1 MDCSVTLKSKLPQV
15 KTTIFTRMSALA
27 AQENALNLSQGFPDF
42 DCPPALSKAV
52 QKAMAEGKNQY
63 APMAGLMSLREKIA
77 RKTQELYGAE
87 YHPETEITITA
98 GATQALFTA
107 ITAVIRYG
115 DEALI
120 FEPAYDCYAPAVE
133 LAGGVCK
140 FVKLKPSDSYKI
152 DWEAVKKLCSKN
164 TRLIII
170 NSPHNPSGS
179 VLGEEDM
186 KKLEK
191 LVEGTDIV
199 ILSDEVYE
207 HIVFDGIRHES
218 ICRYPNLARR
228 SFVVSS
234 FGKTYH
240 VTGWKTGYVVAP
252 AELMA
257 EFRKVH
263 QYNVFCVNHPM
274 QAAICDFMDNTAH
287 HLELAAFYQTKRD
300 LFVNLLNGSRF
311 EITPSA
317 GTYFQN
323 LNYTAITE
331 EGDVDFAVRLTREH
345 KIASIPLSVFYRD
358 NADYNRL
365 RFCFAKG
372 DETLKKAAEILCRI

>member
-42 DCPPALSKAV
+42 DCPPALSEAVRKAV
-52 QKAMAEGKNQY
+52 AGGKNQY

-77 RKTQELYGAE
+77 RKTHESYGAE
-87 YHPETEITITA
+87 YHPETEITVTA

-107 ITAVIRYG
+107 ITAVIRHG

-120 FEPAYDCYAPAVE
+120 FEPAYDCYVPAVE

-287 HLELAAFYQTKRD
+287 HLELSAFYQAKRD
-300 LFVNLLNGSRF
+300 LFVSLLKGSRF
-311 EITPSA
+311 KITPSA

-323 LNYTAITE
+323 LNYSAITG

-358 NADYNRL
+358 SADYNML

-372 DETLKKAAEILCRI
+372 DDTLKKAAEILCRI